1 MRIGPIVKGLAL
13 LAALGAWPA
22 YAQRYDNENWSA
34 QWAARWALDAFQPV
48 DRVVVW
54 RSDVKLG
61 VVAPQE
67 GWSMAQQAQAVLHD
81 LIGRIDLRHKLVTP
95 TRTEDADFVI
105 CVGEV
110 KGKVNALCDAVY
122 LTNFRAPWHQRG
134 LTSPVPEPPPQARIE
149 DTPVLDR
156 CSYFT
161 DSSGTIRAAFISLS
175 PTDDEAAVRNCL
187 MQGLGLSFWRIE
199 AFFQADY
206 TSDENQH
213 GIKGHELS
221 LLKAGYW
228 VDRLGCPGI
237 DDRQSCFRHYIDRAE
252 AERAQSR

>member
-1 MRIGPIVKGLAL
+1 MRIASLFGVLAL
-13 LAALGAWPA
+13 GAALGAWPA
-22 YAQRYDNENWSA
+22 HAQRYDNDNWSA

-54 RSDVKLG
+54 RSDIRMG

-67 GWSMAQQAQAVLHD
+67 GWSQARQAQAALRE
-81 LIGRIDLRHKLVTP
+81 LAGTIDLRYQIVVP
-95 TRTEDADFVI
+95 ARNEDADFVI

-110 KGKVNALCDAVY
+110 KGKVNALCDSVY
-122 LTNFRAPWHQRG
+122 LVTFRATWHQRG
-134 LTSPVPEPPPQARIE
+134 LTLATPEPPQQARIE

-161 DSSGTIRAAFISLS
+161 DSSRTIRAAFISLS
-175 PTDDEAAVRNCL
+175 PSDDKSVVRNCL

-228 VDRLGCPGI
+228 VDRLGCAGM
-237 DDRQSCFRHYIDRAE
+237 DDRQACFRHYIDRAE
-252 AERAQSR
+252 AELRQSR